1 MGRSHVASL
10 ARCPWARCFQTSQ
23 KEALASRSTR
33 GQSLQNRLQAAS
45 AVEELSSLELQRLLA
60 SCASVRTSPEEVQQ
74 ALGAHL
80 ARALAEGV
88 DLEAL
93 LSIARSVAFLHN
105 GRSSQS
111 LSHSVGILVQAAKAH
126 KRPSEVRRLL
136 QVLAKIPGKEPRRF
150 LESAARGWAGDVLG
164 AKEWSLTLNAFAR
177 AQLPQADAEALL
189 EENLAML
196 GSDDFRMEEWSALNL
211 SLLCNSLHRLAM
223 ACGGSAGESRPKEL
237 RQRWHEFLSRV
248 ASNALPKLRESC
260 SPQDVAQFATAFA
273 AVPTG
278 PHRSALAQALEK
290 LLQSQRR
297 KSFVEA
303 LSLEGLCGILVA
315 MQRLGCCDEA
325 FLAAASQRL
334 RRSRAQLT
342 PNHLGQVC
350 NAFARWLEA
359 DSDAK
364 DHRTADAGKLGES
377 VQELFRTTF
386 CPAIAASA
394 AKFRNPRH
402 LGFVAFALMRLGHA
416 GHRTLESLAAAVLA
430 ALEEDFNGPLHLSKW
445 PVISLVQL
453 TEALSDAVLRHQSE
467 ESMELIAVEALQHA
481 VADHLRSDGSN
492 LEPAEAVRFAAALH
506 SVPGCLDFVRR
517 TAEAL
522 GQSAREL
529 SLRDGLL
536 MLGTLQQ
543 LELREAAL
551 WQPLLWHLHRAVD
564 KETWSP
570 AVAITLFRTLE
581 RLDCY
586 CQLLAEEV
594 DPVQAFCAKIAELLQ
609 GMQLTSELDVQNAL
623 SLARSLQ
630 AAAEGAPMSQQWRQ
644 AVLAHVA
651 SVACRL
657 DINAWSTGTTEG
669 QRSWL
674 HHAFLL
680 GRVVWATG
688 HPGARRS
695 LLSTKEPDFQLSP
708 GAALRLLRSFAVA
721 NFDLSSSS
729 ALAGAL
735 ATVGT
740 MDDLKGW
747 QKALLLPSLAASSSC
762 RTPPMKDL
770 LSRCLCWELEALHQD
785 ENVVPEAAE
794 MSLAGL
800 LLLSK
805 AEDETDSRTAS
816 QRLLLISLARAAEE
830 ATDWPALTMVAM
842 GLCHQ
847 LPRNGLEALPL
858 QTLRRFR
865 SSADRFVQF
874 EVQTF
879 SFAKRHCRMKPAK
892 QGQDA
897 DSGVPASVKRLI
909 RICLNL
915 GVRVNKAFLLLT
927 KCLQILLLPQ
937 LSSYQYRVYFVYV
950 LQVLGSEVFQ
960 LLIAKCLQS
969 YYYVNNLLL
978 LLSLGSFLP
987 FLRVVYKLWIYIPCP
1002 PMASLISNVAL
1013 VLTLVM
1019 LLILGSGTSTE
1030 ANSSANVFQVY
1041 IYAMMI
1047 WPWLVLTSVVSRLF
1061 IERQAGRNPFSPV
1074 KEEGDLPI
1082 LGFCGGLS
1090 GVMSFVALKNLTICD
1105 CLVLSIVDN
1114 MIAAAV
1120 ASMLMGKYRRRRH
1133 FRAIKVYAF
1142 MCGMILL
1149 YFLGDTGLSNMSRNF
1164 PLNEA
1169 HVLFVVS
1176 RFFLVTRSI
1185 YVKWKY
1191 ATFHHTKEPSMPP
1204 ENLLLFYANARPTLH
1219 RFRNFPSPMLLV
1231 LDCVFDSGLRDT
1243 ELHGMG
1249 PLGTEDARGPFD
1261 LYNLTEFTYLLPVA
1275 SLASWLIEES
1285 TLSQGL
1291 FPQTGTGVGTALGMS
1306 LEAAAAS
1313 AAEGAATVQVSGDP
1327 QEVVESAGGLDLTV
1341 TLILVAIFC
1350 LSKLVTPVAMARALY
1365 DRASPIQ
1372 GWKYQPMLV
1381 AAPCLLR
1388 LQVVLL
1394 SGRSVE
1400 VAVDTAAK
1408 VWRLEQE
1415 VKDAIGFWPILS
1427 AGGRILKETGSL
1439 MQEGLEEGAVV
1450 QAVCARSFR
1459 RLCSSQTGHGFVA
1472 VMPDGTCLQLG
1483 RGRWRWEAMPELV
1496 KQQPVQWVEV
1506 ARFGFA
1512 ALLRDGSVVTWFTS
1526 ENGEMPREHPVLDV
1540 ARLVANSE
1548 AFAAVHTDGTVTT
1561 WGGMTAGG
1569 DSSAVQLVGVTQ
1581 VEASGRAFAALRHDG
1596 SVVAWGAPSFGGS
1609 TWAVRRWLVRVK
1621 QLKGSRSAFAALR
1634 SDGQVV
1640 TWGNRAQGGDSHG
1653 VQRQLRGVSC
1663 LFACDGAFAA
1673 LCWDGS
1679 VITWGEEAWGGNS
1692 SQVSEQLQGVREIVS
1707 TAGAFAAI
1715 LADGSVVTWGHP
1727 GYGGESGRVQ
1737 SQLQAVRTVAAT
1749 RKAFAALRSDGV
1761 VITWGDALCGG
1772 YSHDLEEELA
1782 SVEDLWADSAAF
1794 CARRSDA
1801 SLVAWGLLE
1810 DGINNSQ
1817 QAQAFIY
1824 RMTVAGPES

>member
-1 MGRSHVASL
+1 MPCTTHHIVLECEMSEEV
-10 ARCPWARCFQTSQ
+10 T
-23 KEALASRSTR
+23 
-33 GQSLQNRLQAAS
+33 RLQLDAAS
-45 AVEELSSLELQRLLA
+45 GVEETMIEQGSQELSSLELQRLLA

-80 ARALAEGV
+80 ARVLAEGV
-88 DLEAL
+88 DWEAL

-111 LSHSVGILVQAAKAH
+111 LSHSVGLLVQAAEAH
-126 KRPSEVRRLL
+126 KKPSEVRRLL

-150 LESAARGWAGDVLG
+150 LESAARGWAGDALG
-164 AKEWSLTLNAFAR
+164 AKDWSLTLNAFAR
-177 AQLPQADAEALL
+177 AQLPRADAEALL

-248 ASNALPKLRESC
+248 AADALPKLRESC

-273 AVPTG
+273 AVPSG
-278 PHRSALAQALEK
+278 PHRSALAEALEK

-297 KSFVEA
+297 QSFVEA

-342 PNHLGQVC
+342 PTHLGQVC

-364 DHRTADAGKLGES
+364 DPRTADVRKLGES
-377 VQELFRTTF
+377 VEELFRTTF

-394 AKFRNPRH
+394 GRFRNPRH

-416 GHRTLESLAAAVLA
+416 GRRTMESLAAAVLTA
-430 ALEEDFNGPLHLSKW
+430 QEEDFNGPLRLKKW

-453 TEALSDAVLRHQSE
+453 TEALSDAALRHQPE
-467 ESMELIAVEALQHA
+467 DSMELIAVESLQRA
-481 VADHLRSDGSN
+481 VADHLLSDGSN
-492 LEPAEAVRFAAALH
+492 LEPSEAVRFAAALH
-506 SVPGCLDFVRR
+506 SVPDCLDFVRR
-517 TAEAL
+517 TAEAV
-522 GQSAREL
+522 GQSTHEL

-543 LELREAAL
+543 VELREAAL

-570 AVAITLFRTLE
+570 PVAITLFRTLE

-594 DPVQAFCAKIAELLQ
+594 DPVQAFCAKTAELLQ
-609 GMQLTSELDVQNAL
+609 GMELTSELDRQNAL

-630 AAAEGAPMSQQWRQ
+630 AAAEGAPMSQEWRQ
-644 AVLAHVA
+644 AILAHVA
-651 SVACRL
+651 SAACRL
-657 DINAWSTGTTEG
+657 DINSWSTGTTEG

-680 GRVVWATG
+680 NRVVSATG
-688 HPGARRS
+688 HPGARRL

-708 GAALRLLRSFAVA
+708 GAALRLLRSFAAA

-735 ATVGT
+735 ATVGL

-762 RTPPMKDL
+762 QTPPMKDL
-770 LSRCLCWELEALHQD
+770 LSRCLCWDLD
-785 ENVVPEAAE
+785 ENVVPETAE

-805 AEDETDSRTAS
+805 AEDEPGSRTAS
-816 QRLLLISLARAAEE
+816 ERLLLKSLARAAEE
-830 ATDWPALTMVAM
+830 ATDWPVLTMVAM
-842 GLCHQ
+842 GLRISATSCPEMDWKRC
-847 LPRNGLEALPL
+847 LCRRCGVFGAL
-858 QTLRRFR
+858 QIDF
-865 SSADRFVQF
+865 
-874 EVQTF
+874 F
-879 SFAKRHCRMKPAK
+879 SLKCRPVHLKK
-892 QGQDA
+892 
-897 DSGVPASVKRLI
+897 VKRLI

-1074 KEEGDLPI
+1074 KDLPI

-1249 PLGTEDARGPFD
+1249 PLGTED
-1261 LYNLTEFTYLLPVA
+1261 LYNLTEFTYLLPAPWQISTCPRDLPWVSREWRNGVPLKILLLPFFH
-1275 SLASWLIEES
+1275 SL
-1285 TLSQGL
+1285 
-1291 FPQTGTGVGTALGMS
+1291 
-1306 LEAAAAS
+1306 
-1313 AAEGAATVQVSGDP
+1313 
-1327 QEVVESAGGLDLTV
+1327 
-1341 TLILVAIFC
+1341 
-1350 LSKLVTPVAMARALY
+1350 LSKGKKRRPT
-1365 DRASPIQ
+1365 
-1372 GWKYQPMLV
+1372 
-1381 AAPCLLR
+1381 AAP
-1388 LQVVLL
+1388 
-1394 SGRSVE
+1394 
-1400 VAVDTAAK
+1400 TA
-1408 VWRLEQE
+1408 
-1415 VKDAIGFWPILS
+1415 
-1427 AGGRILKETGSL
+1427 
-1439 MQEGLEEGAVV
+1439 
-1450 QAVCARSFR
+1450 CA
-1459 RLCSSQTGHGFVA
+1459 
-1472 VMPDGTCLQLG
+1472 
-1483 RGRWRWEAMPELV
+1483 
-1496 KQQPVQWVEV
+1496 
-1506 ARFGFA
+1506 
-1512 ALLRDGSVVTWFTS
+1512 
-1526 ENGEMPREHPVLDV
+1526 
-1540 ARLVANSE
+1540 
-1548 AFAAVHTDGTVTT
+1548 
-1561 WGGMTAGG
+1561 
-1569 DSSAVQLVGVTQ
+1569 
-1581 VEASGRAFAALRHDG
+1581 
-1596 SVVAWGAPSFGGS
+1596 
-1609 TWAVRRWLVRVK
+1609 
-1621 QLKGSRSAFAALR
+1621 
-1634 SDGQVV
+1634 
-1640 TWGNRAQGGDSHG
+1640 
-1653 VQRQLRGVSC
+1653 
-1663 LFACDGAFAA
+1663 
-1673 LCWDGS
+1673 
-1679 VITWGEEAWGGNS
+1679 
-1692 SQVSEQLQGVREIVS
+1692 
-1707 TAGAFAAI
+1707 
-1715 LADGSVVTWGHP
+1715 
-1727 GYGGESGRVQ
+1727 
-1737 SQLQAVRTVAAT
+1737 LQA
-1749 RKAFAALRSDGV
+1749 LS
-1761 VITWGDALCGG
+1761 
-1772 YSHDLEEELA
+1772 
-1782 SVEDLWADSAAF
+1782 
-1794 CARRSDA
+1794 RRYVS
-1801 SLVAWGLLE
+1801 S
-1810 DGINNSQ
+1810 
-1817 QAQAFIY
+1817 
-1824 RMTVAGPES
+1824 